1 MEILKLDMFYK
12 VKSLHKFE
20 EKVFL
25 SFVSNSDYDSKL
37 NQDRYKLIVEL
48 SPIEHNRTYTCNKT

>member
-1 MEILKLDMFYK
+1 MEILKLDTFYK

-37 NQDRYKLIVEL
+37 NQDRYKLIYCKL
-48 SPIEHNRTYTCNKT
+48 IIKIKKIERKMY

>member
-37 NQDRYKLIVEL
+37 NQDRYKLIYCKL
-48 SPIEHNRTYTCNKT
+48 IIKIKKIERKMY

>member
-25 SFVSNSDYDSKL
+25 SFVCNSDYDSKL
-37 NQDRYKLIVEL
+37 NQDRYKLIYCKL
-48 SPIEHNRTYTCNKT
+48 IIKIKKIERKMY

>member
-1 MEILKLDMFYK
+1 MKILKLDMFYK

-25 SFVSNSDYDSKL
+25 SFVSNSNYDSKL
-37 NQDRYKLIVEL
+37 TKIDINLYIV
-48 SPIEHNRTYTCNKT
+48 N

>member
-1 MEILKLDMFYK
+1 MKILKLDMFYK

-37 NQDRYKLIVEL
+37 TKIDINLYIV
-48 SPIEHNRTYTCNKT
+48 N